1 MSRRRQIGGLA
12 LLLLLAGC
20 GENPLLE
27 MAASNYA
34 PSSVGANWVFAG
46 ENGSSGFTTQVTG
59 SVVVAGVNALSIAN
73 FYDPLIGA
81 PSSED
86 LQETGSALLVYSPS
100 LGWIVDRKLPY
111 VVGNNWS
118 MPSNSS
124 SVTIQRFVDG
134 VENVLTPAGKF
145 YNCYRLRDQISTYT
159 GVTVTTG
166 DYIWTAPNVGDIQYA
181 SVDSSGNETINYE
194 LSSYSLGQ

>member
-1 MSRRRQIGGLA
+1 MSRLRPCGGLV

-27 MAASNYA
+27 MASSNYA
-34 PSSVGANWVFAG
+34 PTNLGANWVFLG

-59 SVVVAGVNALSIAN
+59 NVVVAGVNALSIAN
-73 FYDPLIGA
+73 FYDPLIGT
-81 PSSED
+81 PSSEEV
-86 LQETGSALLVYSPS
+86 QETGSAILVYSSS

-118 MPSNSS
+118 MPSSS
-124 SVTIQRFVDG
+124 STVTIQRFVDG

-145 YNCYRLRDQISTYT
+145 L
-159 GVTVTTG
+159 
-166 DYIWTAPNVGDIQYA
+166 
-181 SVDSSGNETINYE
+181 
-194 LSSYSLGQ
+194 